1 MYGLLA
7 AITFIKIRMGMGMG
21 METKRVEMGCMGM
34 GTGCVGM
41 GWRWGCQF
49 IPVSLFSIELM
60 VNMSICS
67 DLVAILNARLLL
79 AAIIHV
85 RRITVRHHIVYGT
98 AVGLRNRCLFMS
110 GS

>member
-21 METKRVEMGCMGM
+21 METKRVEMGCM
-34 GTGCVGM
+34 GM